1 MRELDIIFQE
11 IEFNKK
17 SVYIQQQ
24 VKEAEFKKELEML
37 DKFEQWAR
45 NIKSSL
51 EDDKW
56 NYFIS

>member
-11 IEFNKK
+11 IELNKK

-51 EDDKW
+51 EDDK
-56 NYFIS
+56 